1 MTAAQADLA
10 RPGQLTA
17 YPILRLPEPIDV
29 VAYVRIVEEIIIN
42 VLAGLGIKG
51 ERVEGRS
58 GVWILGDGVTQDKKI
73 AALGMRVSRNTTMHG
88 FAINCCNDLAPFAQ
102 FIPCGISDAGVTT
115 ISEQLGRTVT
125 PRRYFGAAGGGASE
139 VSGPSGGVL
148 RARRGAGLNTGAWT
162 PELGTAERR

>member
-1 MTAAQADLA
+1 MWWRMCASSRKSSL
-10 RPGQLTA
+10 
-17 YPILRLPEPIDV
+17 
-29 VAYVRIVEEIIIN
+29 N

-58 GVWILGDGVTQDKKI
+58 GVWILGDVVTQDKKI
-73 AALGMRVSRNTTMHG
+73 AALGMRVSRNTTHARLQG
-88 FAINCCNDLAPFAQ
+88 INCCNDTAPFQQ

-125 PRRYFGAAGGGASE
+125 PADILEPLEAELLKYQDRLAESFG
-139 VSGPSGGVL
+139 
-148 RARRGAGLNTGAWT
+148 ARRGAGLNTGAWT